1 VRIERVGWMFP
12 PDCCADS
19 SLSLRKEHL
28 VNDFGRIGFLAV
40 VGTLF
45 TVFGAAIGLYNW
57 ILAASKG
64 VPSTTGTV

>member
-1 VRIERVGWMFP
+1 
-12 PDCCADS
+12 
-19 SLSLRKEHL
+19 

-64 VPSTTGTV
+64 VPSTTGTVMIASCRSFSEFR